1 MSTSEAPVA
10 DQQLAEISKLLT
22 IMFMSAQCSVDPSDD
37 DAVIQ
42 YHVKTG
48 SLHRIVGLL
57 ACAGHP
63 VSIPSNMPI
72 VPSVKK
78 E

>member
-1 MSTSEAPVA
+1 MSAPESNP
-10 DQQLAEISKLLT
+10 LTEISRLLT
-22 IMFMSAQCSVDPSDD
+22 VMFMSASCSTDSTDD
-37 DAVIQ
+37 EVVIQ

-48 SLHRIVGLL
+48 ALHRIVGLL

-63 VSIPSNMPI
+63 VSIPSNMPV
-72 VPSVKK
+72 VPAVKK

>member
-1 MSTSEAPVA
+1 MSTPA
-10 DQQLAEISKLLT
+10 DNQLAEISKLLT
-22 IMFMSAQCSVDPSDD
+22 VMFMSASCSTDPTDGD
-37 DAVIQ
+37 VVIQ

-63 VSIPSNMPI
+63 VSIPSNMPV
-72 VPSVKK
+72 VPAVKK

>member
-1 MSTSEAPVA
+1 MSNPE
-10 DQQLAEISKLLT
+10 DNQLAEISKLLT
-22 IMFMSAQCSVDPSDD
+22 VMFMSASCSTDASDD
-37 DAVIQ
+37 DVVVQ

-57 ACAGHP
+57 AGAGYP
-63 VSIPSNMPI
+63 VRIPSNMPV
-72 VPSVKK
+72 VPAVKK